1 MSGGGKLTI
10 ATKAAEGEEIIT
22 IADTGKGISEEDFPK
37 IFEPYFTTKEA
48 GTGLGLT
55 VVFKVVKEHK
65 GDIYVESKV
74 GEGTVFTISL
84 PKPQPEQ
91 LLIAYKGDK

>member
-1 MSGGGKLTI
+1 MRGGGTLTI
-10 ATKAAEGEEIIT
+10 TTEEDEGEIRIIV
-22 IADTGKGISEEDFPK
+22 ADTGKGISEEDFPK
-37 IFEPYFTTKEA
+37 IFEPYFTTKES

-65 GDIYVESKV
+65 GDINVESRE
-74 GEGTVFTISL
+74 GEGTAFTISL

-91 LLIAYKGDK
+91 LLLTYKGDK